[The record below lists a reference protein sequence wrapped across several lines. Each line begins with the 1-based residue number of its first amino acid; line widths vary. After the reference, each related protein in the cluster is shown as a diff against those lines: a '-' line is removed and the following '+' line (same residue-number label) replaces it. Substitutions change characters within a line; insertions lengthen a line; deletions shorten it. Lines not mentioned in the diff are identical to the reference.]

1 MAQGIPSSTRSFSSF
16 SPWPYRLALLTTV
29 CTLPLLFVGGLV
41 TSLGVGLAVPDWP
54 TTFGYNMFLYPWSQ
68 MIGGIFYE
76 HSHRL
81 LGSAVGVLTILL
93 TITLWTTERRP
104 WMRWL
109 GLIALLAV
117 IVQGVL
123 GGLRV
128 VLLENLLA
136 LIHGG
141 FAQAFFAFLA
151 ALTLLASAEWQSSDR
166 QPHKTVPDAASVQRL
181 SAITTVGIYIQ
192 IILGAVVRHT
202 GSGAEVHILGAVLVA
217 GIVFWLVDWTVQ
229 SYAEHISI
237 TRSALLLRRL
247 LLFQLV
253 LGMFAYLGKY
263 TPNGAFLSPYVVL
276 LSTAHVVIGALMLA
290 TSVRLTLRFYRDGVA
305 LSARPAFTP
314 EQVSA

>member
-1 MAQGIPSSTRSFSSF
+1 MAHVIPSSARPSSPF
-16 SPWPYRLALLTTV
+16 SPWPYRFALLTTV

-68 MIGGIFYE
+68 MVGGIFYE

-81 LGSAVGVLTILL
+81 LGSAVGLLTILL
-93 TITLWTTERRP
+93 TITLWTAESRL

-128 VLLENLLA
+128 VLVENLLA

-151 ALTLLASAEWQSSDR
+151 ALTLLVSAEWQN
-166 QPHKTVPDAASVQRL
+166 QWPQKTVPDATSVQRL
-181 SAITTVGIYIQ
+181 SVITTAAIYVQ

-217 GIVFWLVDWTVQ
+217 GIIFWLVDWVVE
-229 SYAEHISI
+229 SYAGYIPI

-253 LGMFAYLGKY
+253 LGLLSYLGKY
-263 TPNGAFLSPYVVL
+263 TSNESFLSLYVVL
-276 LSTAHVVIGALMLA
+276 LTTAHVVVGALLLA
-290 TSVRLTLRFYRDGVA
+290 TSVRITLRSYRNGVT
-305 LSARPAFTP
+305 LSARPPFTS
-314 EQVSA
+314 EQVPA

>member
-1 MAQGIPSSTRSFSSF
+1 MAHGLPSSARSFSV

-68 MIGGIFYE
+68 MVGGTFYE

-81 LGSAVGVLTILL
+81 LGSVVGLL
-93 TITLWTTERRP
+93 TSLLTVTLWTLERRP

-128 VLLENLLA
+128 VLVENLLA

-151 ALTLLASAEWQSSDR
+151 ALTLLASAEWQNR
-166 QPHKTVPDAASVQRL
+166 QPPKVVSDAASVQRL
-181 SAITTVGIYIQ
+181 SVITTAALYIQ

-202 GSGAEVHILGAVLVA
+202 GSGAEVHILGGVLVA
-217 GIVFWLVDWTVQ
+217 GVIFWLVDWVVE
-229 SYAEHISI
+229 SYAGHIAI

-247 LLFQLV
+247 LLFQLG
-253 LGMFAYLGKY
+253 LGTFAYVGKY
-263 TPNGAFLSPYVVL
+263 TLSGASFSPYIVL
-276 LSTAHVVIGALMLA
+276 LATAHVVIGALMLA
-290 TSVRLTLRFYRDGVA
+290 TSVRLTLRSCRDGMA
-305 LSARPAFTP
+305 FSTRPTRTP
-314 EQVSA
+314 EHSV

>member
-1 MAQGIPSSTRSFSSF
+1 MAHGIPSPARSSSSV
-16 SPWPYRLALLTTV
+16 SPWPYRIALLTTV

-68 MIGGIFYE
+68 MVGGIFYE

-81 LGSAVGVLTILL
+81 LGSTVGLLTILL
-93 TITLWTTERRP
+93 TVTLWTLERRP

-128 VLLENLLA
+128 VLVENLLA

-151 ALTLLASAEWQSSDR
+151 ALTLLASAEWHNR
-166 QPHKTVPDAASVQRL
+166 QPHKAIPDAASVQRL
-181 SAITTVGIYIQ
+181 SIITTAAIYIQ

-217 GIVFWLVDWTVQ
+217 GVIFWLVDWVVQ
-229 SYAEHISI
+229 SYAGHTAL

-247 LLFQLV
+247 LLFQLA
-253 LGMFAYLGKY
+253 LGVFAYIGKY
-263 TPNGAFLSPYVVL
+263 TLSGAFLSPYTVP

-290 TSVRLTLRFYRDGVA
+290 TSVRLTLRSYRNGLA
-305 LSARPAFTP
+305 FSARPPFTP
-314 EQVSA
+314 EQVSV